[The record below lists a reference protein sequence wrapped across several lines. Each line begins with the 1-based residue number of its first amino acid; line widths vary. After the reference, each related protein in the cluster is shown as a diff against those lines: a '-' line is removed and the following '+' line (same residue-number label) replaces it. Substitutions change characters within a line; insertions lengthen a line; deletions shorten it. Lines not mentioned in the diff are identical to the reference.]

1 MTSRVSTTH
10 DWSASVD
17 HEHLADVRRRA
28 RELAPSGVEHL
39 VLEVLAYAAEEAED
53 RGVGSAVVTLHAL
66 GATVADD
73 GRGTA
78 TLFDDA
84 GRFVKKPVM
93 ATRDL
98 RFFDAPAP
106 PVLADGHA
114 RRGMS
119 VVSALSVEL
128 THTNRRLNGSWTQR
142 YAAGVP
148 VTDLVPVPDD
158 GSTGTTVRFVVAPPL
173 GLATH
178 VDVSRLRERIGAFG
192 AQGLVVRVTGRSA
205 PPR

>member
-1 MTSRVSTTH
+1 MTGWTRTTH
-10 DWSASVD
+10 DWSVSVD

-28 RELAPSGVEHL
+28 HELAPGGVEHL

-53 RGVGSAVVTLHAL
+53 RGGGSAVVTLRAW

-78 TLFDDA
+78 TLPDDA

-98 RFFDAPAP
+98 RFFDATQP
-106 PVLADGHA
+106 PVLPDGRA

-119 VVSALSVEL
+119 VVSALSAEL
-128 THTNRRLNGSWTQR
+128 VHTNRRLNGSWTQR
-142 YAAGVP
+142 YARGVP
-148 VTDLVPVPDD
+148 VTDLVPVADD
-158 GSTGTTVRFVVAPPL
+158 GSTGTTVRFEVDPAL

-178 VDVSRLRERIGAFG
+178 VDVERLRERVTAF
-192 AQGLVVRVTGRSA
+192 ASQGLSVRVIG
-205 PPR
+205 

>member
-1 MTSRVSTTH
+1 MTGWTRTTH

-28 RELAPSGVEHL
+28 HELAPGGVEHL

-53 RGVGSAVVTLHAL
+53 RGGGSAVV
-66 GATVADD
+66 
-73 GRGTA
+73 A
-78 TLFDDA
+78 TLPDDA

-98 RFFDAPAP
+98 RFFDATQP
-106 PVLADGHA
+106 PVLPDGRA

-119 VVSALSVEL
+119 VVSALSAEL
-128 THTNRRLNGSWTQR
+128 VHTNRRLNGSWTQR
-142 YAAGVP
+142 YARGVP
-148 VTDLVPVPDD
+148 VTDLVPVADD
-158 GSTGTTVRFVVAPPL
+158 GSTGTTVRFEVDSAL

-178 VDVSRLRERIGAFG
+178 VDVERLRERVTAC
-192 AQGLVVRVTGRSA
+192 ASQGLSVRVIG
-205 PPR
+205 